1 MDRFIE
7 IDLVKITYTTDEIGQ
22 QVGEEE
28 TIRAVGG
35 ALYSAS
41 RQEWQAAA
49 QAGLNPECMVFLRD
63 RADYEGESVA
73 EIDGARYEIYRTYL
87 TNDGGIELY
96 LKKSAGVST

>member
-41 RQEWQAAA
+41 R
-49 QAGLNPECMVFLRD
+49 R
-63 RADYEGESVA
+63 S
-73 EIDGARYEIYRTYL
+73 
-87 TNDGGIELY
+87 
-96 LKKSAGVST
+96 